1 MATKTRKRVDRPIKK
16 KVAPAPTDTFAFT
29 KANYLT
35 LFTGLVV
42 IIIGYITLRMGS
54 ITLAPFLLVLG
65 YCVIIPIGI
74 ILRPKKKVKAQEQKA
89 APSR

>member
-1 MATKTRKRVDRPIKK
+1 MANRTKKRADRPVKK
-16 KVAPAPTDTFAFT
+16 KVAAPPKDTFAFT
-29 KANYLT
+29 RANYLT
-35 LFTGLVV
+35 LAIGLVI

-74 ILRPKKKVKAQEQKA
+74 ILRPKKKVKAQGQKA